1 MHLHSH
7 SVRSF
12 HAQHSAPSYSSKNRV
27 VLDWHKCRWSGALSQ
42 RLSWVGGVAVSRQT
56 LRRVLLPLRT
66 TDLRAVGSAAHPAA
80 SQSQITQLKSVGSVT
95 YADLGEAA
103 TSRWGWQW
111 AALAII
117 SYPGGG
123 TIANLGMASAAASL
137 LCTCIICQFISHL
150 FPYYLIKCSHRNGDN
165 EREVKISRN
174 AYAYRCISVPI
185 SIPDALPWLLS
196 SVLLSFNSLSR
207 FSLFCKPILYQRLY

>member
-1 MHLHSH
+1 MKRILPRWFFFLLS
-7 SVRSF
+7 SSF
-12 HAQHSAPSYSSKNRV
+12 PVPPNWCTFTPILFAVFMRNILLLVTVVKIGWCWTDTNAGGQERCPSGWAGLLSAGRPSDVCCCPCS
-27 VLDWHKCRWSGALSQ
+27 
-42 RLSWVGGVAVSRQT
+42 
-56 LRRVLLPLRT
+56 T
-66 TDLRAVGSAAHPAA
+66 TDLGAVGSAAHPAA

-117 SYPGGG
+117 SYPDGG

-150 FPYYLIKCSHRNGDN
+150 FPYY
-165 EREVKISRN
+165 
-174 AYAYRCISVPI
+174 RCFTMTSFFS
-185 SIPDALPWLLS
+185 SI
-196 SVLLSFNSLSR
+196 VF
-207 FSLFCKPILYQRLY
+207 